1 MTQHVAVVVITVSN
15 RCARGER
22 EDRSGTEAARRLSEA
37 GYDVAP
43 VQIIPDGAEGVSE
56 AITAAVD
63 AGARVV
69 LTTGGTGISPTDRT
83 PEGTEPVLDRTLPG
97 VAAAIRQRDAD
108 LVPTAVLSRG
118 LAGTRGRT
126 LVVNAPGSQGG
137 VTTAVDVL
145 LPLIPHVL
153 SQLDGGDH
161 R

>member
-1 MTQHVAVVVITVSN
+1 MTQHVAVTVITVSN

-22 EDRSGTEAARRLSEA
+22 EDRSGTEAARRLREA

-43 VQIIPDGAEGVSE
+43 VQVIPDGAEGVSE
-56 AITAAVD
+56 TITAAVD

-69 LTTGGTGISPTDRT
+69 LTTGGTGISPQDRT
-83 PEGTEPVLDRTLPG
+83 PEGTEPILDRTLPG

-118 LAGTRGRT
+118 LAGTRGHT
-126 LVVNAPGSQGG
+126 LVVNAPGSLGG
-137 VTTAVDVL
+137 VTTALDVL

-161 R
+161 